1 MRISRST
8 QETLQKILKSQGY
21 QIRYEKGNFHGG
33 YCLVMQKRM
42 ILINKFH
49 PLESKI
55 NAMAEIIRELEIDD
69 SELTDSQKRTVKR
82 IKSDAS

>member
-8 QETLQKILKSQGY
+8 QENLQNILKSQGY
-21 QIRYEKGNFHGG
+21 QIRYEKGNFQGG
-33 YCLVMQKRM
+33 YCLVMQKKM

-55 NAMAEIIRELEIDD
+55 NAMAEIIRQLEIDD
-69 SELTDSQKRTVKR
+69 SELTANQIRTVKR
-82 IKSDAS
+82 IKTEAS